1 MDASVD
7 QRPVSPELAVRARR
21 TADGVVLSVTGT
33 VDLATAEQFQAAFDH
48 ALQQRHE
55 VLVVDLTGVGFLS
68 SVGLRLLL
76 EAHEKAGTMRVVPGE
91 TVHRAVE
98 VAGLHQVLAIH
109 PTVEDAL
116 RR

>member
-7 QRPVSPELAVRARR
+7 QRPVGSDLAVRVRGTVDA
-21 TADGVVLSVTGT
+21 VVLSVTGE

-48 ALQQRHE
+48 VLQQQHE
-55 VLVVDLTGVGFLS
+55 VLVIDLTGVGFLS

-76 EAHEKAGTMRVVPGE
+76 EAHEKAAAMRVVPGE
-91 TVHRAVE
+91 TVGRAVE

-116 RR
+116 RQ

>member
-1 MDASVD
+1 MDPSVD
-7 QRPVSPELAVRARR
+7 QRPVGSDLAVRARR
-21 TADGVVLSVTGT
+21 IGAGVVLSVTGE

-48 ALQQRHE
+48 VAQQQHE

-76 EAHEKAGTMRVVPGE
+76 EAHEKAAAMRVVASE
-91 TVHRAVE
+91 TVERAVE

-116 RR
+116 RH

>member
-7 QRPVSPELAVRARR
+7 QRPVGADLAVGTRR
-21 TADGVVLSVTGT
+21 TGDGVVLSVTGE

-48 ALQQRHE
+48 VVRQRHD

-76 EAHEKAGTMRVVPGE
+76 EAHEKATAMRVVPGD
-91 TVHRAVE
+91 TVGRAVE
-98 VAGLHQVLAIH
+98 VAGLHQVLTIH

-116 RR
+116 RH